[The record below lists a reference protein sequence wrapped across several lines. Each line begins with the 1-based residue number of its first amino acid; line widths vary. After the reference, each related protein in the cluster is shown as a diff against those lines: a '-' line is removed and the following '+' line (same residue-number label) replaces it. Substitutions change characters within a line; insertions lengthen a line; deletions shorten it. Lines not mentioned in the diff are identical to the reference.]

1 MPPVLLVY
9 TSIRYRLP
17 RFSPKTILYHAAV
30 KIQLPPPGG
39 DGATRRV
46 ADPSVGGAFFGLGFP
61 CKGAPLHGEGGAA
74 KRLRLRA
81 CPEAK
86 DVQLATTQSVPDP
99 ERKSACYRIP
109 RPSNHTAGYRIPQ
122 GRTDMRFRATQLGR
136 RLQRGHTLQRRC
148 YVAAHSTQGTSRTP
162 SPTKRLRGAADL
174 YLLPNG
180 AVREASLRMSVL
192 KYPLTK
198 FPFPVC

>member
-1 MPPVLLVY
+1 M
-9 TSIRYRLP
+9 
-17 RFSPKTILYHAAV
+17 
-30 KIQLPPPGG
+30 PPPGG

-46 ADPSVGGAFFGLGFP
+46 ADPWWGHPPDNTSPDVMGA
-61 CKGAPLHGEGGAA
+61 AEGGCCTPGALSLVLF
-74 KRLRLRA
+74 K
-81 CPEAK
+81 E
-86 DVQLATTQSVPDP
+86 SVPDP

-109 RPSNHTAGYRIPQ
+109 RPRSHTAKYRIPQ

-148 YVAAHSTQGTSRTP
+148 YVAAHSTQGTLRTSP
-162 SPTKRLRGAADL
+162 PTKRLRGTADL

-180 AVREASLRMSVL
+180 AVREASLRMSML

-198 FPFPVC
+198 LPLPVC